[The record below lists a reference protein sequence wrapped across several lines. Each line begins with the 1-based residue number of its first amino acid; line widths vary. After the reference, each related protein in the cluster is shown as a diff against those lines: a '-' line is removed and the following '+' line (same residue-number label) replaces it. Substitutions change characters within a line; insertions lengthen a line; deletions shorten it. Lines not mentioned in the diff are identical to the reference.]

1 MTLVNRRQTASGISS
16 PCTLSSIK
24 ERMSGSGLK
33 SVTFVLLTSKTL
45 IPDRFCSGDTSL
57 TLVDLISM
65 KNRFECSDNGC
76 ISDML
81 VCLRLI
87 I

>member
-1 MTLVNRRQTASGISS
+1 MTLANRRQTSSGISS

-24 ERMSGSGLK
+24 EENVWSGLK
-33 SVTFVLLTSKTL
+33 SVTLVLLISKTL
-45 IPDRFCSGDTSL
+45 ILDRCCSGDRSL
-57 TLVDLISM
+57 TLVDLIST

-81 VCLRLI
+81 VCLRLTI
-87 I
+87 